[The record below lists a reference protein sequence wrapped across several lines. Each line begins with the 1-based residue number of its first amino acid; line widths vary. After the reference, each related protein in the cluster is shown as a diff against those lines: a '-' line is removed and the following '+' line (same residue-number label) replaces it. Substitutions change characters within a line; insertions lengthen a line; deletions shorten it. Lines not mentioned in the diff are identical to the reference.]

1 MAKTENMSNLSLE
14 EYKEKISIQRR
25 MVALAGAI
33 LKRAKDAGIPEQFL
47 RINESEFSSLLCPD
61 YHKNPVEFS
70 SGLYKNAIGLFKKS
84 FIQIDGGTIEGRKR
98 AGHALLF
105 RMMACDKSGKYET
118 FKTVAHSFSSVKD
131 IYDMNRN
138 ELVVTLSNPDVL
150 FLSEFDTKDI
160 NVFYETGSFLDELFE
175 QRENKNKT
183 TIISF
188 SKPLDSRATP
198 INSSNAVTTD
208 NFGQY
213 MVMLSKSDISQK
225 SSVLRI
231 RVKE

>member
-1 MAKTENMSNLSLE
+1 MENMSLE
-14 EYKEKISIQRR
+14 EYKEKMSVQRR
-25 MVALAGAI
+25 MVALASAI
-33 LKRAKDAGIPEQFL
+33 LKRAKDAGIPEQFM
-47 RINESEFSSLLCPD
+47 RINEDEFASLLCTE
-61 YHKNPVEFS
+61 YHGNPQEFAS
-70 SGLYKNAIGLFKKS
+70 SIFKNANGLFKKS

-98 AGHALLF
+98 AGFALLF
-105 RMMACDKSGKYET
+105 RMMACDKGGKYET

-131 IYDMNRN
+131 IYDVNRN
-138 ELVVTLSNPDVL
+138 ELVVSLSNPDVL

-188 SKPLDSRATP
+188 SKPLDSKATP
-198 INSSNAVTTD
+198 LNSSNAITTD

-213 MVMLSKSDISQK
+213 MVMLSKSDLSQK
-225 SSVLRI
+225 SSVLRV